1 MPKTSSCCEKTAP
14 VIALEIDACG
24 LQCPGPI
31 MQLKKAVDT
40 LQIGQAVAIK
50 ASDPGFAM
58 DAPAWCRATGNEL
71 VSLEEAGRTIR
82 AVIAKGTGPAA
93 VAVGATGGKRK
104 MTNVVFSNDLDKAMA
119 NLIIA
124 NGAASAGFDVTLF
137 FTFWGLSLLRKP
149 EAPPVQKNIV
159 ERMFGMMLPKGPKG
173 LKLSKM
179 HMAGMGT
186 MMMNQ
191 VMAQKNVSTLDELF
205 RVALANGVKLVACTM
220 TMDVMG
226 LKREELIDEVQ
237 LGGVAAYIEEL
248 SQSQAGLFI

>member
-1 MPKTSSCCEKTAP
+1 
-14 VIALEIDACG
+14 
-24 LQCPGPI
+24 
-31 MQLKKAVDT
+31 MQLKKAIDE
-40 LQIGQAVAIK
+40 LQVGQAVGIK
-50 ASDPGFAM
+50 VSDPGFAM

-71 VSLEEAGRTIR
+71 VSIEDAGRTIR

-93 VAVGATGGKRK
+93 VAAGATGGKRK

-149 EAPPVQKNIV
+149 EAPPVHKNIV
-159 ERMFGMMLPKGPKG
+159 ERMFGMMLPKGPRG

-191 VMAQKNVSTLDELF
+191 VMAQKNVSTLQELF
-205 RVALANGVKLVACTM
+205 QVALANGVKLVACTM
-220 TMDVMG
+220 TMEVMG
-226 LKREELIDEVQ
+226 LRREELIDEVQ